1 MKYKIININDIN
13 KAEILIFYNN
23 INSSKKIKIDK
34 IRNKKRKIQSVL
46 GEYLLKELL
55 KIYNISYSN
64 INYIYNEEG
73 KPYIKDYNIYFNISH
88 SHDYVITVISNKEI
102 GVDIEKIRKT
112 NISII
117 NRICTNKEKEYV
129 LSSNIDIEKRLFEI
143 FTLKEAYFKMKGL
156 NLNNLK
162 SVEFIISNNNVTCND
177 NSINIKLLH
186 IINDYIISII
196 EKK

>member
-1 MKYKIININDIN
+1 MEYKIININDIN

-88 SHDYVITVISNKEI
+88 SHDYVITVINNKEI

>member
-1 MKYKIININDIN
+1 MEYKIININDIN

-34 IRNKKRKIQSVL
+34 IRNKKRKIQSIL

-73 KPYIKDYNIYFNISH
+73 KPYIKDYNLYFNISH

-143 FTLKEAYFKMKGL
+143 FTLKEAYIKCLGNKIFDFKNIEL
-156 NLNNLK
+156 VFNNKPICKDTSVK
-162 SVEFIISNNNVTCND
+162 SKQLIID
-177 NSINIKLLH
+177 N
-186 IINDYIISII
+186 YIISIV
-196 EKK
+196 EKR

>member
-1 MKYKIININDIN
+1 MEYKIININDIN

>member
-1 MKYKIININDIN
+1 MEYKIININDIN
-13 KAEILIFYNN
+13 KAEILNFYNN

>member
-1 MKYKIININDIN
+1 MEYKIININDIN
-13 KAEILIFYNN
+13 KTEILNFYNN